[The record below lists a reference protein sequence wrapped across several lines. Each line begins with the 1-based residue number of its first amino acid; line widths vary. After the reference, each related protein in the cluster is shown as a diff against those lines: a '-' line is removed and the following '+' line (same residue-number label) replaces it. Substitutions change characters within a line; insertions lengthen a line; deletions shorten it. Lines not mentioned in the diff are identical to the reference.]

1 VSDYRAIAAMTAT
14 LQNILQPAVSAAVPG
29 APVRPARPEK
39 SVQVASPGEVH
50 LFLYQ
55 VSPNAALRNAELP
68 VRRSDGTLI
77 RRPQVAL
84 DLHYLITFYG
94 DEGKYVPQLL
104 LGAVV
109 AQLHAQPFPQ
119 AEDLPRPGGSQ
130 DEVAGSG
137 IGLQLDRLRFTP
149 LALAHDDLSKLW
161 SIFFQVPYALSVAY
175 LCSVV
180 LIEPDLTPQAPL
192 PIRRPVLSVNPGEPP
207 QVDRVSPSAAAG
219 TGAAVTL
226 HGSHLAGEGVAVAFG
241 ETAAAAAAVSPT
253 SVTAA
258 VPESLAAG
266 QHPVRV
272 VFGGG
277 AGARSNAVP
286 FTLLPEIVGD
296 PAVAASG
303 GAASLRLAVTPPV
316 DLGQRV
322 SVWLEPRRPAAA
334 GSGAD
339 AAGEAASPGADPD
352 AENDGSAAAPPAA
365 AAPQI
370 LAAPPDTRG
379 GEVVVPLAGVAAG
392 RYLVRVVVDGATS
405 RLRAEE
411 GDDGLGPWIG
421 PAVEVP

>member
-1 VSDYRAIAAMTAT
+1 MSDYRAIAAVTAT

-39 SVQVASPGEVH
+39 AVQVASPGEVH

-77 RRPQVAL
+77 RRPQLAL
-84 DLHYLITFYG
+84 DLHYLVTFYG

-104 LGAVV
+104 LGAVA

-119 AEDLPRPGGSQ
+119 ADDLPRPGGTQ
-130 DEVAGSG
+130 DELAGSG
-137 IGLQLDRLRFTP
+137 LALQLDRLRFTP

-180 LIEPDLTPQAPL
+180 LIEPDLTPQPPL
-192 PIRRPVLSVNPGEPP
+192 PIRRPVLTVHSGEPP
-207 QVDRVSPSAAAG
+207 QVDRVSPPVAAG
-219 TGAAVTL
+219 RGVAVTL
-226 HGSHLAGEGVAVAFG
+226 HGSHLAGAGAEVDFG
-241 ETAAAAAAVSPT
+241 AATATPQAASAT
-253 SVTAA
+253 SLTAA
-258 VPESLAAG
+258 VPEALPAG

-286 FTLLPEIVGD
+286 FTLLPEVVGD
-296 PAVAASG
+296 PAVEGAGDAATLHLGVS
-303 GAASLRLAVTPPV
+303 PPV
-316 DLGQRV
+316 AAGQRV
-322 SVWLEPRRPAAA
+322 SVWLEPRRTEAAAAA
-334 GSGAD
+334 GGEG
-339 AAGEAASPGADPD
+339 AAGGAPR
-352 AENDGSAAAPPAA
+352 EIAAPPE
-365 AAPQI
+365 
-370 LAAPPDTRG
+370 TRG

-392 RYLVRVVVDGATS
+392 RYLVRVVVDGAAS

-411 GDDGLGPWIG
+411 GDDGQGAWIG
-421 PAVEVP
+421 PGVEVP